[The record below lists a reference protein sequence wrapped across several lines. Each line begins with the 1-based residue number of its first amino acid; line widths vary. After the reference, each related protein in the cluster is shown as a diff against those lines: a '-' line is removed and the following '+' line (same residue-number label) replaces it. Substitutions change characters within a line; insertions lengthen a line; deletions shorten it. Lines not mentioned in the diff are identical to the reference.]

1 MFESFLRKCGQLVNN
16 VGATYAAG
24 YAVSLQVVVDT
35 INLVLCLLVG
45 RALPEHLV
53 GAVWLC
59 LRNEEGLCVVHAL
72 SMAQF
77 GREVKKL

>member
-1 MFESFLRKCGQLVNN
+1 MFESFLRKCGQSVND

-24 YAVSLQVVVDT
+24 YTVSLQVVVDT
-35 INLVLCLLVG
+35 INLVLRLLVG
-45 RALPEHLV
+45 RALPENLI
-53 GAVWLC
+53 GAVGLC
-59 LRNEEGLCVVHAL
+59 LRNEKGLCVVHAL